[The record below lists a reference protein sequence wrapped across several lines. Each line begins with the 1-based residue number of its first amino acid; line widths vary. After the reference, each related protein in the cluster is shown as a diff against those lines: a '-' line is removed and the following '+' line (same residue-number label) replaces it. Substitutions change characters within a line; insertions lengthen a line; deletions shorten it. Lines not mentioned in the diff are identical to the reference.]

1 MKRNLLKVGFIA
13 ALLTAN
19 FGLAQETKFDNLKPR
34 DKGGINVFENPK
46 DSVTTFDH
54 LRVKVGGAFALQF
67 QGLSHT
73 NTAAPVINPTTGV
86 NANELFQISNNFNL
100 PTANLDI
107 DVALYDGV
115 NLHLRTFLSSRH
127 HNETYVK
134 GGYLQIDKLDFI
146 QKDFLKDVM
155 KYATIKVGQDELNYG
170 DAHFRRTDNAYSINN
185 PFVAGNLLMDA
196 YATFPFM
203 ELYYRRDGF
212 IGMVGASNGRL
223 NQTATS
229 GTAASLYAKVGYDK
243 QVNQD
248 LRVRLTGSI
257 YNNANSSRLDFY
269 NGDRAGSRYYF
280 VMESAKVA
288 STGAAN
294 TGAAT
299 LNSAKVVP
307 DFVNKMT
314 AIMINPFVRYKGL
327 EFFGTYE
334 TVSGRN
340 LSETDR
346 RTYNQY
352 SGELL
357 YRFGKEDSFYF
368 GGRYNQADG
377 KLISGEDITVKRYN
391 IGGGWFMT
399 KNILAKAEY
408 VNQQYDGYPT
418 NNILNG
424 GEFKGYVIEAVIS
437 F

>member
-243 QVNQD
+243 QVNKD